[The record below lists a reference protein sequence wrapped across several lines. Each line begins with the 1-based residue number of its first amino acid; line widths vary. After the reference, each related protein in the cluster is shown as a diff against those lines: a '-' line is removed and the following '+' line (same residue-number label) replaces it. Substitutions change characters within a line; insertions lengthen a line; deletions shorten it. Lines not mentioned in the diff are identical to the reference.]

1 MNLEADERLMRTLD
15 DSMVRIRHRFRV
27 VRGQGIFYYEDWMLV
42 GHELTEDWNYWIV
55 LVMSEYF
62 GDWRICEI
70 VPRWGPY
77 EEWRESA

>member
-27 VRGQGIFYYEDWMLV
+27 VRGQGIFGYEDWMLV

-70 VPRWGPY
+70 VPWWGPY
-77 EEWRESA
+77 EEWRESP